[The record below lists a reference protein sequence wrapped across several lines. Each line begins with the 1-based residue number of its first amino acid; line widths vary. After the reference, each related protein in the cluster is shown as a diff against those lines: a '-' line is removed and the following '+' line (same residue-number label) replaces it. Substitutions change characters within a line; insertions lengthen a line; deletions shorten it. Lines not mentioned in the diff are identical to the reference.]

1 MTEKKRARKKNAEKK
16 EFNPPLGQVGG
27 ARPRYGGRAGARARA
42 RALSRKPKSKGSFEC
57 SKILKVT
64 SLSILGKVFQF

>member
-42 RALSRKPKSKGSFEC
+42 RARAR
-57 SKILKVT
+57 
-64 SLSILGKVFQF
+64 